1 MILKKKLNILKTHKK
16 NDVNKLRIQPFFKDN
31 DSFRP
36 RLQCFLMVKKKVQI
50 VCKGKAYVECG

>member
-16 NDVNKLRIQPFFKDN
+16 NDVNKLQIQPFFKDN

-36 RLQCFLMVKKKVQI
+36 RLQCFLT
-50 VCKGKAYVECG
+50 C